1 MGADDAPWR
10 RAAAADPLARMPIAP
25 NARDTR
31 PAPTRSPA
39 WTGQRGAV
47 PSRERR
53 ARQAFSFAGRGRQ
66 PSVAVAQPDRCV
78 LPDSPASPTRK
89 P

>member
-10 RAAAADPLARMPIAP
+10 RAAAADPPARMPIAP

-39 WTGQRGAV
+39 GRGG
-47 PSRERR
+47 E
-53 ARQAFSFAGRGRQ
+53 AGRAE
-66 PSVAVAQPDRCV
+66 P
-78 LPDSPASPTRK
+78 
-89 P
+89 